1 MILDDTNE
9 KMLTNAVLGSMFDP
23 DLDEVSLQIISK
35 WDNDG
40 QLTKPE
46 FIRLLNALN
55 LRLIRVENE

>member
-9 KMLTNAVLGSMFDP
+9 KMIATAILGSMFDP
-23 DLDEVSLQIISK
+23 KLEETDLEIISK

-46 FIRLLNALN
+46 FFRLLNALN
-55 LRLIRVENE
+55 LRLIMVDE